1 MSTPRIST
9 RFSAAAFVVGVSLA
23 GPQALGIAWADGSDQ
38 SASSTADAPAKSGTA
53 STGRSARSAHTGP
66 ANSPSAAA
74 ATAAAGSGST
84 QSARTTSTT
93 VSTRT
98 VLGDLPATGH
108 TRRAPA
114 GVTAVTDPTADLQSV
129 VARLTTAPDSS
140 TGVVTISSTSS
151 TPSAAVV
158 ATSPNDISA
167 LRVPT
172 GDASASSIT
181 DVFTKLL
188 NSVSSFFEG
197 IGLLVRRTFF
207 NQAPTVAPVQTTGQT
222 GGTITGSLNA
232 VDPEGDPIVYSVTQN
247 PHYGSVAVD
256 SAGNY
261 TYTPGSGFD
270 GVDAFTIAATDT
282 GLHINLLDPLRSPNT
297 GALVSV
303 TQNDTAIRVGFNFI
317 FGSGAQYWSS
327 AARAALQS
335 TAIYLSSYIKAPQAV
350 TITYDVTGEY
360 SFFTSTLA
368 SAGSD
373 LISTD
378 PGFYNTV
385 VQKKIQTGVDSNGA
399 AADGQITWNFNY
411 SWAFGD
417 SVASGQYDFQ
427 STALHELVHTLGFL
441 SVIDSSGNNTGNN
454 WTTFDG
460 FVVTS
465 TGAHPIDG
473 SYTWLTSYDTN
484 LTGGSQGLYFGGANA
499 MAANNGHPV
508 PLYTPNPWE
517 SGSSMSHLDDT
528 KFTGSN
534 AKLMNASTSTGLGVR
549 TLSAIEIG
557 ILKDLGYD
565 MSDPPQNL
573 ALFVIGFVFIRRRK
587 RAGGSVSQH

>member
-9 RFSAAAFVVGVSLA
+9 RLGAAAFVVGVSLA
-23 GPQALGIAWADGSDQ
+23 GPQALGIAWADGPDQ
-38 SASSTADAPAKSGTA
+38 GSGSTADAPAKSGTA
-53 STGRSARSAHTGP
+53 STGRSARSAHSGP
-66 ANSPSAAA
+66 AKSSTAAASSA
-74 ATAAAGSGST
+74 ATASGSA

-93 VSTRT
+93 ISTRT
-98 VLGDLPATGH
+98 VVGGLPATGH
-108 TRRAPA
+108 TRRTPVT
-114 GVTAVTDPTADLQSV
+114 VTAVTDPTTTLQSV
-129 VARLTTAPDSS
+129 VARLTTAPDSTPS
-140 TGVVTISSTSS
+140 VVTISS

-158 ATSPNDISA
+158 SAPPDDISA
-167 LRVPT
+167 LRVPAA
-172 GDASASSIT
+172 DASASSIT
-181 DVFTKLL
+181 DVFTNLL
-188 NSVSSFFEG
+188 NSVGSFFEG

-207 NQAPTVAPVQTTGQT
+207 NQSPTVAPVQTSGQS
-222 GGTITGSLNA
+222 GGVITGSLNA
-232 VDPEGDPIVYSVTQN
+232 VDPEGDPIVYSVAQN
-247 PHYGSVAVD
+247 PYYGSVTVD

-270 GVDAFTIAATDT
+270 GVDAFTVAATDT
-282 GLHINLLDPLRSPNT
+282 GFHINLLDPLRSAST

-303 TQNDTAIRVGFNFI
+303 TQNDTATRVAFNFI

-327 AARAALQS
+327 SARAALQS
-335 TAIYLSSYIKAPQAV
+335 TAIYLSSYINAPQAV

-360 SFFTSTLA
+360 SLFSFSSTLA

-373 LISTD
+373 LVSTD

-417 SVASGQYDFQ
+417 SVGAGQYDFQ

-441 SVIDSSGNNTGNN
+441 SVIDSAGNNTGDN

-465 TGAHPIDG
+465 TGTHPIDG
-473 SYTWLTSYDTN
+473 SYNWITTYNPN
-484 LTGGSQGLYFGGANA
+484 LTGGSQGLYFGGTNA

-508 PLYTPNPWE
+508 PLYTPSPWE

-534 AKLMNASTSTGLGVR
+534 SKLMNASSGTGLGVR

-565 MSDPPQNL
+565 MSAPPQNL

-587 RAGGSVSQH
+587 RAGNLVSQSR

>member
-1 MSTPRIST
+1 MS
-9 RFSAAAFVVGVSLA
+9 
-23 GPQALGIAWADGSDQ
+23 
-38 SASSTADAPAKSGTA
+38 
-53 STGRSARSAHTGP
+53 
-66 ANSPSAAA
+66 
-74 ATAAAGSGST
+74 
-84 QSARTTSTT
+84 
-93 VSTRT
+93 
-98 VLGDLPATGH
+98 
-108 TRRAPA
+108 
-114 GVTAVTDPTADLQSV
+114 
-129 VARLTTAPDSS
+129 TAPDSS
-140 TGVVTISSTSS
+140 TSVVTISSTP
-151 TPSAAVV
+151 TAAVV
-158 ATSPNDISA
+158 AATPDDINA
-167 LRVPT
+167 LRVPAA
-172 GDASASSIT
+172 DASASAIT
-181 DVFTKLL
+181 DVFTNLL
-188 NSVSSFFEG
+188 NSVGSFFEG

-207 NQAPTVAPVQTTGQT
+207 NQAPTVAPVQTTGQSS
-222 GGTITGSLNA
+222 GVISGSLNA

-247 PHYGSVAVD
+247 PHYGSVTVD

-270 GVDAFTIAATDT
+270 GVDAFTIAAADT
-282 GLHINLLDPLRSPNT
+282 GLHINLLDPLRSAST

-303 TQNDTAIRVGFNFI
+303 TQNDTAIRVAFNFI

-335 TAIYLSSYIKAPQAV
+335 TAIYLSSYINAPAAV

-373 LISTD
+373 LVSTD

-399 AADGQITWNFNY
+399 AADGQITWNFKY

-417 SVASGQYDFQ
+417 SVAAGQYDFQ

-441 SVIDSSGNNTGNN
+441 SVIDSAGNNTGNN

-465 TGAHPIDG
+465 TGTHPING
-473 SYTWLTSYDTN
+473 SYNWLSSYDSN
-484 LTGGSQGLYFGGANA
+484 LTGGGLGLYFGGTNA

-508 PLYTPNPWE
+508 PLFTPNPWQ

-534 AKLMNASTSTGLGVR
+534 AKLMNASTDTGLGVR

-565 MSDPPQNL
+565 ASVPPQNV

-587 RAGGSVSQH
+587 RVDSLVSQS